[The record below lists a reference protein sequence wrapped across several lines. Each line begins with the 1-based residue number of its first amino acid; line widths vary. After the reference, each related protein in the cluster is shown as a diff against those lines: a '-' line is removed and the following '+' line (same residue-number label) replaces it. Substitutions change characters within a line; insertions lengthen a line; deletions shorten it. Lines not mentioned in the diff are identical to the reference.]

1 MDGPP
6 KDKSLEAKHI
16 MQPKKIMGYNYP
28 FLKYQIPSLI
38 SGYDYYQF
46 EMSKDDGMEEWR
58 TNLKNVFKKT
68 STTIN
73 QSVLFLYET
82 QVFNFIKIIV

>member
-1 MDGPP
+1 
-6 KDKSLEAKHI
+6 
-16 MQPKKIMGYNYP
+16 MQPKYFLVHNPKIPMKNIGYYYP
-28 FLKYQIPSLI
+28 FLSSQIPSLI

-68 STTIN
+68 SATIN

-82 QVFNFIKIIV
+82 QVPSF

>member
-1 MDGPP
+1 M
-6 KDKSLEAKHI
+6 
-16 MQPKKIMGYNYP
+16 
-28 FLKYQIPSLI
+28 KYLNDYGVLLPIFEFQNSII

-82 QVFNFIKIIV
+82 QVFNFIKIIVKNRNTNGFLCR

>member
-1 MDGPP
+1 M
-6 KDKSLEAKHI
+6 
-16 MQPKKIMGYNYP
+16 
-28 FLKYQIPSLI
+28 KYLNDYGVLLPIFEFQNSII

-68 STTIN
+68 STPIN
-73 QSVLFLYET
+73 QSVLFLYES
-82 QVFNFIKIIV
+82 QVPSF

>member
-1 MDGPP
+1 M
-6 KDKSLEAKHI
+6 
-16 MQPKKIMGYNYP
+16 
-28 FLKYQIPSLI
+28 KYLNDYGVLLPIFEFQNSIF

-82 QVFNFIKIIV
+82 QVFNFIKTIVKNRDNY